1 MTEENKIR
9 KCVQCGASLPLN
21 SDRCEY
27 WGSVY
32 KSDKPAEKAHST
44 DSKPKGDI
52 IINLGVIGDLR
63 DWLFDFID

>member
-1 MTEENKIR
+1 MDNNIR

-27 WGSVY
+27 CGSVY
-32 KSDKPAEKAHST
+32 KSDKPAEKTQST

-52 IINLGVIGDLR
+52 ISNLGGIGDLL
-63 DWLFDFID
+63 DGLFDFID

>member
-27 WGSVY
+27 CGSVY
-32 KSDKPAEKAHST
+32 KSDKPAEKTQEA
-44 DSKPKGDI
+44 DSNNKGDI
-52 IINLGVIGDLR
+52 ISSLGGIGDLL
-63 DWLFDFID
+63 DGLFDFID